1 MSKTPQSAA
10 PLAAINGRVTESKK
24 AMWSFRL
31 SAPAASRKYALL
43 MALVLAAF
51 AASFAI
57 ERHTGAVIRMDAGI
71 VPPPVFRDRQ
81 EPGQWR
87 AASLIG
93 VGVFDVVG
101 RRVGAVKDVL
111 MRQDGR
117 IQTVVI
123 NVEGFMG
130 FGGRTIAV
138 AFDDIRWQ
146 SDDRQSPAPSSNVAG
161 AEKAPARPIQG
172 RPDKAF
178 IGMTV
183 ALLQSAPEF
192 HYAAAD
198 AAVPDFASLANEP
211 ADDAPTH

>member
-1 MSKTPQSAA
+1 
-10 PLAAINGRVTESKK
+10 
-24 AMWSFRL
+24 
-31 SAPAASRKYALL
+31 
-43 MALVLAAF
+43 MALVLAGF
-51 AASFAI
+51 AASFAV

-87 AASLIG
+87 AASLID
-93 VGVFDVVG
+93 VGVFDLDG
-101 RRVGAVKDVL
+101 RRVGVVKDAL
-111 MRQDGR
+111 MCEDGR

-123 NVEGFMG
+123 GVEGFMG

-146 SDDRQSPAPSSNVAG
+146 SDDRQSPALSSNVAG
-161 AEKAPARPIQG
+161 AEKARARPIWG

-183 ALLQSAPEF
+183 AQLQSAPAF
-192 HYAAAD
+192 RYAAAD
-198 AAVPDFASLANEP
+198 APVPDFASLADEP
-211 ADDAPTH
+211 ADVAPTH